1 MITAATAPSTAARP
15 KLLVVDD
22 DPVNIQALY
31 RAFAEDHQVLMATS
45 GQQALDMCVSR
56 QPDLVLLDVM
66 MPDMDGYEVCRRLK
80 ADAATQAIPVIFVTA
95 HNDTTAEALGLDLGA
110 ADFISKPIHPKIVR
124 ARVRTQ
130 LTVKA
135 HVDLLRHLAFV
146 DGLTGIH
153 NRRHFDA
160 QLATEWSRALRAGT
174 PLSVLLA
181 DVDFFKRY
189 NDHYGHQA
197 GDDCLRR
204 VAAAMRSVLKRPAD
218 LIARYG
224 GEEFACILP
233 DTDLAGAL
241 TIAEQLGAA
250 VRAEA
255 IAHAYSDAFEHVT
268 ISVGAASKTAV
279 VTGKPQT
286 LLLVADE
293 QLYRAKDQGRN
304 QACGKAVVRETP
316 LLPSASA

>member
-1 MITAATAPSTAARP
+1 MKLASPESARP

-22 DPVNIQALY
+22 DPINIQALY
-31 RAFAEDHQVLMATS
+31 RAFADDHQVLMATT
-45 GQQALDMCVSR
+45 GTQALEMCLTR
-56 QPDLVLLDVM
+56 QPDLVLLDVQ
-66 MPDMDGYEVCRRLK
+66 MPDMDGHEVCRRLK
-80 ADAATQAIPVIFVTA
+80 DDPATRDIPVIFVTA
-95 HNDTTAEALGLDLGA
+95 HNDSAAEAKGLDLGA

-124 ARVRTQ
+124 ARVRSQ

-153 NRRHFDA
+153 NRRHFDT
-160 QLATEWSRALRAGT
+160 QLATEWSRASRSGR
-174 PLSVLLA
+174 PLSLLMC

-204 VAAAMRSVLKRPAD
+204 VATTLRATLKRPAD

-233 DTDLAGAL
+233 DTDLDGAL
-241 TIAEQLGAA
+241 HLAEQLRQA
-250 VRAEA
+250 VRAAGIE
-255 IAHAYSDAFEHVT
+255 HAASVT
-268 ISVGAASKTAV
+268 ADVVTLSIGAACQLPGPGMSTGNAAV
-279 VTGKPQT
+279 
-286 LLLVADE
+286 LLRAADK
-293 QLYRAKDQGRN
+293 QLYCAKELGRN
-304 QACGKAVVRETP
+304 QACGAAI
-316 LLPSASA
+316 S

>member
-1 MITAATAPSTAARP
+1 MTLAHPASTRP
-15 KLLVVDD
+15 TLLVVDD
-22 DPVNIQALY
+22 DPINIQALY
-31 RAFAEDHQVLMATS
+31 RVFADDHQVLMATT
-45 GQQALDMCVSR
+45 GAQALEMCLAR

-80 ADAATQAIPVIFVTA
+80 EDPATRDIPVIFVTA
-95 HNDTTAEALGLDLGA
+95 HNDSAAEAQGLDLGA

-153 NRRHFDA
+153 NRRHFDS
-160 QLATEWSRALRAGT
+160 QLAVEWSRASRAGR
-174 PLSVLLA
+174 PLSVLMC

-204 VAAAMRSVLKRPAD
+204 VATSMRAALKRPAD

-241 TIAEQLGAA
+241 HLAEELSAA
-250 VRAEA
+250 VQGAC
-255 IAHAYSDAFEHVT
+255 IEH
-268 ISVGAASKTAV
+268 AASITAEII
-279 VTGKPQT
+279 T
-286 LLLVADE
+286 LSIGVAC
-293 QLYRAKDQGRN
+293 QLPGPGMSAEIGRAH
-304 QACGKAVVRETP
+304 V
-316 LLPSASA
+316 

>member
-1 MITAATAPSTAARP
+1 MSPASPESTRP

-22 DPVNIQALY
+22 DPINIQALY
-31 RAFAEDHQVLMATS
+31 RVFADDHQVLMATT
-45 GQQALDMCVSR
+45 GAQALQMCLTR

-80 ADAATQAIPVIFVTA
+80 ADAATRGIPVIFVTA
-95 HNDTTAEALGLDLGA
+95 HNDSAAEAQGLDLGA

-135 HVDLLRHLAFV
+135 HVDLLRHMAFV

-153 NRRHFDA
+153 NRRHFDT
-160 QLATEWSRALRAGT
+160 QLAVEWSRASRAGR
-174 PLSVLLA
+174 PLSVLLG
-181 DVDFFKRY
+181 DVDFFKKY

-204 VAAAMRSVLKRPAD
+204 VATAMRGALKRPAD

-241 TIAEQLGAA
+241 HLAEELNAA
-250 VRAEA
+250 VRGACIE
-255 IAHAYSDAFEHVT
+255 HAAS
-268 ISVGAASKTAV
+268 GAASVITMSIGAACQLPGPGMS
-279 VTGKPQT
+279 TGSAAE
-286 LLLVADE
+286 LLRAADQ
-293 QLYRAKDQGRN
+293 QLYRAKEAGRDQ
-304 QACGKAVVRETP
+304 
-316 LLPSASA
+316 ASGAALA